1 MKQLIYL
8 HTSALQSHQQQGNSQ
23 ETISLI
29 RQIVL
34 TSKTPMYEQRNS
46 LTEIEKIDF
55 SQVLET
61 LRLNTEEIKWKP
73 PYEEMLSILSDEK
86 RASVLEE
93 LV

>member
-1 MKQLIYL
+1 
-8 HTSALQSHQQQGNSQ
+8 
-23 ETISLI
+23 
-29 RQIVL
+29 
-34 TSKTPMYEQRNS
+34 MYDQRNT
-46 LTEIEKIDF
+46 LTKIEKIDF

-61 LRLNTEEIKWKP
+61 LRLNTEGIKWEP

>member
-1 MKQLIYL
+1 
-8 HTSALQSHQQQGNSQ
+8 
-23 ETISLI
+23 
-29 RQIVL
+29 
-34 TSKTPMYEQRNS
+34 MYEQRNT

-61 LRLNTEEIKWKP
+61 LRLNTEGIKWEP
-73 PYEEMLSILSDEK
+73 LYEEMLSILSDEK

>member
-1 MKQLIYL
+1 MLFAVVSAFDFCLIMTY
-8 HTSALQSHQQQGNSQ
+8 N
-23 ETISLI
+23 
-29 RQIVL
+29 
-34 TSKTPMYEQRNS
+34 TSKTPMYEQRNT
-46 LTEIEKIDF
+46 LTKIEKIDF

-61 LRLNTEEIKWKP
+61 LRLNTEGIKWEP